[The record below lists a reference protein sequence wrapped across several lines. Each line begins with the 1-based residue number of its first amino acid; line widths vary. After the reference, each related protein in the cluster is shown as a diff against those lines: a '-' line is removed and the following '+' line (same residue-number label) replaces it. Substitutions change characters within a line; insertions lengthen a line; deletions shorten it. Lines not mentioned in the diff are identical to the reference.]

1 MLDVFLWGCMSRTAA
16 GKQTLAALIR
26 RQARDHEVDERLALA
41 IVLAEANLDAR
52 AVAPSSAQGVTRP
65 FDPEQ
70 NVMGEL
76 AHLCRLQKRLPDDQ
90 TDPGRGAADRP
101 QPRRHRTRRWNCCRR
116 CFPTCCCS
124 TPSDAVTSERTPF
137 LAVLDTTAV
146 PPEPRPVESALIGN
160 FLRKIDDRRPLPAS
174 QAPSDMDPDV
184 AFQRC
189 AGRRAPRRS
198 ITAP

>member
-1 MLDVFLWGCMSRTAA
+1 MLDGFLWGCMSRTAA

-52 AVAPSSAQGVTRP
+52 AVSPSSAQGVTRP

-76 AHLCRLQKRLPDDQ
+76 AHLSRLQKRLPDDQ

-101 QPRRHRTRRWNCCRR
+101 QPRRHRTLSPAR
-116 CFPTCCCS
+116 
-124 TPSDAVTSERTPF
+124 APF

-146 PPEPRPVESALIGN
+146 PPEPRPVERALIGN
-160 FLRKIDDRRPLPAS
+160 SCRKVDDRRPLPAS